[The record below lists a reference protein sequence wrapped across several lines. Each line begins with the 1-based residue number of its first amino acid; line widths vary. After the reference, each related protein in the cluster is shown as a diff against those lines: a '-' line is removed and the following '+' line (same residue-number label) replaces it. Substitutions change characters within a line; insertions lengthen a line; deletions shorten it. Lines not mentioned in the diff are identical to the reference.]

1 MNRLL
6 NKTVLITGGCGD
18 IGLATAELFMQEG
31 AHVIIADVQDQ
42 KGFKLQEKLGLIY
55 KHLDVDD
62 ENGWKQ
68 FLN

>member
-1 MNRLL
+1 MKRLL

-42 KGFKLQEKLGLIY
+42 KGFKLTREAWTDL
-55 KHLDVDD
+55 
-62 ENGWKQ
+62 
-68 FLN
+68 